1 MEELHLFPRQRPSFS
16 HVGTQSAKS
25 HRPSATSL
33 SSIRRQQMAAIEQG
47 GNSIK
52 EWLQFLEGE
61 EKRGISIPELVQ
73 CYYRATN
80 SIPASSDNVR
90 SDQYVRIWLNYAKL
104 QMYVKNLIS
113 TWPW

>member
-1 MEELHLFPRQRPSFS
+1 MSAQSQRPS
-16 HVGTQSAKS
+16 V
-25 HRPSATSL
+25 TSL

-47 GNSIK
+47 GNSTK

-61 EKRGISIPELVQ
+61 EKRGISTIELVQ

-90 SDQYVRIWLNYAKL
+90 CERYVRIWLHYAKL
-104 QMYVKNLIS
+104 QMYVNMVQTRNRKS
-113 TWPW
+113 TCMAMIELEQTA